1 MRVTFSIFQN
11 SMLNKFLSTASLIS
25 VFLLISCSNDS
36 YEAIDYKDNYLVEDG
51 GEIVNAMIGEPSNL
65 VAMIAGDS
73 ASSAIAANI
82 FNTLLKYDENLNLAP
97 ELAEQW
103 FISEDQK
110 TITFKLKNDIFWADG
125 KPLTSQD
132 ILFTWKLVTD
142 PNTRTPYASDY
153 LLVKE
158 ASAPDARTFIVTYE
172 QTYAPALDTW
182 ASLQILPQHVLK
194 DEDINNTFFSRKPTG
209 SGYYQLDQ
217 WINGQQLTLKRNR
230 NSTQGQ
236 ANIDKLTSRII
247 PDTSSQ
253 FLELI
258 ADNIDF
264 MNINPIQYQRVF
276 PSREDLK
283 QRIGLYKE
291 LGNGY
296 TYLGFNLKKA
306 PFDDIRV
313 RQAMNYAIDKNEI
326 IKGVLLGLGEPIAS
340 PYKPG
345 TRWNNSKLSPY
356 PYNPSKALALLQ
368 EAGYEKNADGVLV
381 KDGKPFEF
389 EILTNQNKQRE
400 MTAVLVQRRLKEIGI
415 DVKIRV
421 IEWASFI
428 NRFIKTG
435 EFKAVVLGWSLS
447 LDPDQ
452 YNIWH
457 SSQQGPGQFNF
468 VGYENPRVDEL
479 LEVGRR
485 ELDTS
490 KREKIYHEFSKLML
504 EDSPIVYLYAGYG
517 LSAINKRVQ
526 GIKKPAPP
534 AGIYQNSFEWY
545 IPKALRRNEIAA
557 Q

>member
-1 MRVTFSIFQN
+1 MVNNKIIF
-11 SMLNKFLSTASLIS
+11 FLPIIS
-25 VFLLISCSNDS
+25 FFLLISCSKESDQI
-36 YEAIDYKDNYLVEDG
+36 IDYKDNYLTEEG
-51 GEIVNAMIGEPSNL
+51 GEIINAMIGEPSNL

-82 FNTLLKYDENLNLAP
+82 FNTLIKYDENLNHAP
-97 ELAEQW
+97 ELASQW
-103 FISEDQK
+103 IISDDQK
-110 TITFKLKNDIFWADG
+110 TITFKLKENLFWADG
-125 KPLTSQD
+125 TPLTSD
-132 ILFTWKLVTD
+132 DVLFTWRLVTD

-153 LLVKE
+153 LLVK
-158 ASAPDARTFIVTYE
+158 DAQTPNKQTFTVTYE
-172 QTYAPALDTW
+172 QNYAPALDTW
-182 ASLQILPQHVLK
+182 ASLQILPKHVLK

-217 WINGQQLTLKRNR
+217 WINGQQVTLKRNK

-236 ANIDKLTSRII
+236 ALIEKLTSRII

-258 ADNIDF
+258 ADNIDL

-283 QRIGLYKE
+283 QKIGLYKE

-296 TYLGFNLKKA
+296 TYLGFNLKQA
-306 PFDDIRV
+306 PFNDPKV
-313 RQAMNYAIDKNEI
+313 RQAMNYAINKEEI
-326 IKGVLLGLGEPIAS
+326 IKGVLLGLGEAIAS

-345 TRWNNSKLSPY
+345 TRWDNESLSPY
-356 PYNPSKALALLQ
+356 PYDPSKALALLK
-368 EAGYEKNADGVLV
+368 EAGYERNPAGILV

-421 IEWASFI
+421 LEWASFI

-435 EFKAVVLGWSLS
+435 DFKAVVLGWSLS

-452 YNIWH
+452 FNIWH

-479 LEVGRR
+479 LELGRR
-485 ELDTS
+485 ELDND
-490 KREKIYHEFSKLML
+490 KREEIYHEFSKLLL

-534 AGIYQNSFEWY
+534 AGIYQNSYEWF
-545 IPKALRRNEIAA
+545 IPQSLRRNEIAV

>member
-1 MRVTFSIFQN
+1 MVNNKIIF
-11 SMLNKFLSTASLIS
+11 FLPIIS
-25 VFLLISCSNDS
+25 FFLLISCSKESDQI
-36 YEAIDYKDNYLVEDG
+36 IDYKDNYLTEEG
-51 GEIVNAMIGEPSNL
+51 GEIINAMIGEPSNL

-82 FNTLLKYDENLNLAP
+82 FNTLIKYDENLNHAP
-97 ELAEQW
+97 ELASQW
-103 FISEDQK
+103 IISDDQK
-110 TITFKLKNDIFWADG
+110 TITFKLKENLFWADG
-125 KPLTSQD
+125 TPLTSD
-132 ILFTWKLVTD
+132 DVLFTWRLVTD

-153 LLVKE
+153 LLVK
-158 ASAPDARTFIVTYE
+158 DAQTPNKQTFTVTYE
-172 QTYAPALDTW
+172 QNYAPALDTW
-182 ASLQILPQHVLK
+182 ASLQILPKHVLK

-217 WINGQQLTLKRNR
+217 WINGQQVTLKRNK

-236 ANIDKLTSRII
+236 ALIEKLTSRII

-258 ADNIDF
+258 ADNIDL

-283 QRIGLYKE
+283 QKIGLYKE

-296 TYLGFNLKKA
+296 TYLGFNLKQA
-306 PFDDIRV
+306 PFNDPKV
-313 RQAMNYAIDKNEI
+313 RQAMNYAINKEEI
-326 IKGVLLGLGEPIAS
+326 IKGVLLGLGEAIAS

-345 TRWNNSKLSPY
+345 TRWNNESLSPY
-356 PYNPSKALALLQ
+356 PYDPSKALALLK
-368 EAGYEKNADGVLV
+368 EAGYERNTAGILV

-421 IEWASFI
+421 LEWASFI

-435 EFKAVVLGWSLS
+435 DFKAVVLGWSLS

-452 YNIWH
+452 FNIWH

-479 LEVGRR
+479 LELGRR
-485 ELDTS
+485 ELDND
-490 KREKIYHEFSKLML
+490 KREEIYHEFSKLLL

-534 AGIYQNSFEWY
+534 AGIYQNSYEWF
-545 IPKALRRNEIAA
+545 IPQSLRRNELAV

>member
-1 MRVTFSIFQN
+1 MVNNKIIF
-11 SMLNKFLSTASLIS
+11 FLPIIS
-25 VFLLISCSNDS
+25 FFLLISCSKESNQI
-36 YEAIDYKDNYLVEDG
+36 IDYKDNYLTEEG
-51 GEIVNAMIGEPSNL
+51 GEIINAMIGEPSNL

-82 FNTLLKYDENLNLAP
+82 FNTLIKYDENLNHAP
-97 ELAEQW
+97 ELASQW
-103 FISEDQK
+103 IISDDQK
-110 TITFKLKNDIFWADG
+110 TITFKLKENLFWADG
-125 KPLTSQD
+125 TPLTSD
-132 ILFTWKLVTD
+132 DVLFTWRLVTD

-153 LLVKE
+153 LLVK
-158 ASAPDARTFIVTYE
+158 DAQTPNKQTFTVTYE
-172 QTYAPALDTW
+172 QNYAPALDTW
-182 ASLQILPQHVLK
+182 ASLQILPKHVLK

-217 WINGQQLTLKRNR
+217 WINGQQVTLKRNK

-236 ANIDKLTSRII
+236 ALIEKLTSRII

-258 ADNIDF
+258 ADNIDL

-283 QRIGLYKE
+283 QKIGLYKE

-296 TYLGFNLKKA
+296 TYLGFNLKQA
-306 PFDDIRV
+306 PFNDPKV
-313 RQAMNYAIDKNEI
+313 RQAMNYAINKEEI
-326 IKGVLLGLGEPIAS
+326 IKGVLLGLGEAIAS

-345 TRWNNSKLSPY
+345 TRWNNESLSPY
-356 PYNPSKALALLQ
+356 PYDPSKALALLK
-368 EAGYEKNADGVLV
+368 EAGYERNTAGILV

-421 IEWASFI
+421 LEWASFI

-435 EFKAVVLGWSLS
+435 DFKAVVLGWSLS

-452 YNIWH
+452 FNIWH

-479 LEVGRR
+479 LELGRR
-485 ELDTS
+485 ELDND
-490 KREKIYHEFSKLML
+490 KREEIYHEFSKLLL

-534 AGIYQNSFEWY
+534 AGIYQNSYEWF
-545 IPKALRRNEIAA
+545 IPQSLRRNEIAV

>member
-1 MRVTFSIFQN
+1 MVNNKIIF
-11 SMLNKFLSTASLIS
+11 FLPIIS
-25 VFLLISCSNDS
+25 FFLLISCSKESDQI
-36 YEAIDYKDNYLVEDG
+36 IDYKDNYLTEEG
-51 GEIVNAMIGEPSNL
+51 GEIINAMIGEPSNL

-82 FNTLLKYDENLNLAP
+82 FNTLIKYDENLNHAP
-97 ELAEQW
+97 ELASQW
-103 FISEDQK
+103 IISDDQK
-110 TITFKLKNDIFWADG
+110 TITFKLKENLFWADG
-125 KPLTSQD
+125 TPLTSD
-132 ILFTWKLVTD
+132 DVLFTWRLVTD

-153 LLVKE
+153 LLVK
-158 ASAPDARTFIVTYE
+158 DAQTPNKQTFTVTYE
-172 QTYAPALDTW
+172 QNYAPALDTW
-182 ASLQILPQHVLK
+182 ASLQILPKHLLK

-217 WINGQQLTLKRNR
+217 WINGQQVTLKRNK

-236 ANIDKLTSRII
+236 ALIEKLTSRII

-258 ADNIDF
+258 ADNIDL

-283 QRIGLYKE
+283 QKIGLYKE

-296 TYLGFNLKKA
+296 TYLGFNLKQA
-306 PFDDIRV
+306 PFNDPKV
-313 RQAMNYAIDKNEI
+313 RQAMNYAINKEEI
-326 IKGVLLGLGEPIAS
+326 IKGVLLGLGEAIAS

-345 TRWNNSKLSPY
+345 TRWNNESLSPY
-356 PYNPSKALALLQ
+356 PYDPSKALALLK
-368 EAGYEKNADGVLV
+368 EAGYERNTAGILV

-421 IEWASFI
+421 LEWASFI

-435 EFKAVVLGWSLS
+435 DFKAVVLGWSLS

-452 YNIWH
+452 FNIWH

-479 LEVGRR
+479 LELGRR
-485 ELDTS
+485 ELDND
-490 KREKIYHEFSKLML
+490 KREEIYHEFSKLLL

-534 AGIYQNSFEWY
+534 AGIYQNSYEWF
-545 IPKALRRNEIAA
+545 IPQSLRRNEIAV